1 LLQLGVLP
9 LDPDDDVVPFG
20 DALSASLVAL
30 SSQRRAGIALVGA
43 HRFAFAA
50 ERVALVKALF
60 PEVALPLAPL
70 PGDASVEREAAARQ
84 VVRGW
89 VEVLGPT
96 SAPELAARL
105 GLGRADVEGALA
117 RIEAQGQVLRGA
129 FRWAPAT
136 GAADDGGA
144 EPEWCDRRLLQRI
157 HRLTVGRLR
166 RDIEP
171 LSQQDFMRFLFRWQH
186 VGPHAT
192 ARGPRGVATVV
203 ARLEGLELPAAAWER
218 DVLPVRLAQYVPEW
232 LDHACF
238 AGEVAWGR
246 LTAREPRLVG
256 PRRGDVSGLA
266 GNELV
271 AAARAPGL
279 TRAASLTFA
288 LRGHL
293 DWLLAAAR
301 PDEARLADGP
311 GPWPLDLSAAARDVL
326 AVLERRG
333 ASFFAELHVGS
344 RRLPNEVEDALW
356 ELLARGLVTADA
368 VQNLRVLQSP
378 KLKRL
383 QRAQQRGGPGR
394 WTLLAPL
401 ERPEPDAVLEQVAQL
416 FLRRWGIVFRDLVVR
431 EPLCPPWRE
440 LVQVYRRL
448 ETRGELRGGR
458 FLHGFAGEQF
468 ALPEAVDLSR
478 KTRRLPGSGEVVTV
492 SAVDPLNLTGIVTPG
507 PRVPA
512 TLGQVVRYVD
522 GVATAAP
529 APERPA
535 AG

>member
-1 LLQLGVLP
+1 V
-9 LDPDDDVVPFG
+9 
-20 DALSASLVAL
+20 
-30 SSQRRAGIALVGA
+30 ALVGA
-43 HRFAFAA
+43 RRFAFAA
-50 ERVALVKALF
+50 ERVPLVKAVF
-60 PEVALPLAPL
+60 PEVALPLEPL
-70 PGDASVEREAAARQ
+70 PGDAPMDREGAARQ

-89 VEVLGPT
+89 MEVLGPT
-96 SAPELAARL
+96 TVPEVMERL
-105 GLGRADVEGALA
+105 SFGRYDVEGSLA

-129 FRWAPAT
+129 FRFPAPRPEPSST
-136 GAADDGGA
+136 SGAPSPAAPPDVRV
-144 EPEWCDRRLLQRI
+144 EPSEAEWCDRRLLQRI

-171 LSQQDFMRFLFRWQH
+171 LSQQDFMRFLFRWQQ

-192 ARGPRGVATVV
+192 ARGPRGLATVIS
-203 ARLEGLELPAAAWER
+203 RLEGLELPAAAWER
-218 DVLPVRLAQYVPEW
+218 DVLPSRMKQYVPEW

-238 AGEVAWGR
+238 AGDVVWGR
-246 LTAREPRLVG
+246 LTLKEPRLVG
-256 PRRGDVSGLA
+256 PRRGDLSGA
-266 GNELV
+266 VGNELIT
-271 AAARAPGL
+271 ATRRPGM
-279 TRAASLTFA
+279 TRAASLAFVQ
-288 LRGHL
+288 RQHL

-301 PDEARLADGP
+301 PDDTRLADGP
-311 GPWPLDLSAAARDVL
+311 RPWPDDLSQAARDVL
-326 AVLERRG
+326 GLLERRG
-333 ASFFAELHVGS
+333 ASFFAELTAGT
-344 RRLPNEVEDALW
+344 RRLPNDVEDALW
-356 ELLARGLVTADA
+356 ELLSRGFITADA

-383 QRAQQRGGPGR
+383 QRAQQRGGAGR
-394 WTLLAPL
+394 WTLLTPL
-401 ERPEPDAVLEQVAQL
+401 ERPEPEWVTEQLALL

-478 KTRRLPGSGEVVTV
+478 QTRRQPPSGEVVTL
-492 SAVDPLNLTGIVTPG
+492 SAADPLNLTGIVTPG

-522 GVATAAP
+522 GVPETPALAPLAT
-529 APERPA
+529 
-535 AG
+535 